1 MLSAAIPEMS
11 GPSRTV
17 TVWTTVLDPAVPVG
31 RLVVRQRTV
40 IDREDPRFSIPQV
53 ARARGLRPLGQ
64 ARRFPT
70 EGSGFPRRAS
80 RCVSVR
86 AGRYPRPEHWAACQE
101 SFQIESA
108 QLGTIA

>member
-40 IDREDPRFSIPQV
+40 IDREDPRFSIRRSPERVGFGPWGRLADSQP
-53 ARARGLRPLGQ
+53 RGQ
-64 ARRFPT
+64 AFPGVRRV
-70 EGSGFPRRAS
+70 A
-80 RCVSVR
+80 
-86 AGRYPRPEHWAACQE
+86 
-101 SFQIESA
+101 
-108 QLGTIA
+108 